1 MRDSVP
7 LFYTRPHFF
16 SQKIISFDQRTLFPV
31 RPTVF
36 KNSVHAPAQCLE
48 AFFSAPDRFLLQFPL
63 VLAEVPAFR
72 SGSSQGAKCTP
83 AGRPGA
89 GRDAAL
95 HVSGLPGGSPQPSR
109 PLIGFRTGAY
119 LGLRASFRLVGAE
132 QGYYRTMAPVN
143 GEDCNLETS
152 GEGGACAQGTWLGML
167 GSRHD

>member
-1 MRDSVP
+1 MSLSFTPARTSFP
-7 LFYTRPHFF
+7 RKSSLLTREPFF
-16 SQKIISFDQRTLFPV
+16 PCVLRI
-31 RPTVF
+31 F